1 MNFLRCGMIY
11 MESHKLGWRP
21 LMTSYL
27 DSLPQP
33 FTDDQKQ
40 LLSDMFEWLVPAC
53 LKVIKETPL
62 NIKYSELHLFTS
74 LTKIFSAVMDVP
86 SIKDSK
92 DTKIDTINMQVVF
105 IFATIWG
112 LSSTIP
118 EASKKK
124 FDTYFRN
131 LLDGLVKGYS
141 KPQSFKLARS
151 NLFGDQGTIFE
162 YMINPE
168 NPSTWCKWQEQ
179 VNYFLKLFIKSV
191 RFFRSPPHQH
201 HQE

>member
-1 MNFLRCGMIY
+1 MNCLRCGMIY

-179 VNYFLKLFIKSV
+179 VKYY
-191 RFFRSPPHQH
+191 
-201 HQE
+201 